1 MDKQIKYTI
10 RPLREEETYLLRDF
24 LYEAI
29 YIPEGVEPPTKE
41 VIDIPELKIYIE
53 DFGKDKDD
61 YCLVAE
67 TDHKVIGAVWVR
79 IMNDYGHIDNNTPS
93 LSISLYREYRN
104 KGIGTEL
111 MKEMLKLL
119 RNKSYHQVSLS
130 VQKANYATNMYLEL
144 GFNIIRETDEEFI
157 MIKNMNQDM
166 SNYKRFLSGELCN
179 RLDAE
184 VLEMITQ
191 TKKYLSILNN
201 VNTSEDDRK
210 KTLGNML
217 GEIGKHS
224 SVGNNL

>member
-1 MDKQIKYTI
+1 MDKQIDYII
-10 RPLREEETYLLRDF
+10 RPLREEETHLLRDF

-53 DFGKDKDD
+53 NFGKNQDD

-67 TDHKVIGAVWVR
+67 TGNKVIGAVWAR

-104 KGIGTEL
+104 KGIGTSL

-119 RNKSYHQVSLS
+119 RDKGYHQVSLS
-130 VQKANYATNMYLEL
+130 VQKANYATKMYLKL

-157 MIKNMNQDM
+157 MVKNM
-166 SNYKRFLSGELCN
+166 
-179 RLDAE
+179 
-184 VLEMITQ
+184 T
-191 TKKYLSILNN
+191 
-201 VNTSEDDRK
+201 ED
-210 KTLGNML
+210 
-217 GEIGKHS
+217 IS
-224 SVGNNL
+224 

>member
-1 MDKQIKYTI
+1 MTGTKSKTMDKQIKYTI
-10 RPLREEETYLLRDF
+10 RPLREEETHLLRDF

-67 TDHKVIGAVWVR
+67 TDHKVIGAVWAR

-130 VQKANYATNMYLEL
+130 VQKANYATKMYLKL
-144 GFNIIRETDEEFI
+144 GFKIIRETDEEFI
-157 MIKNMNQDM
+157 MVKNM
-166 SNYKRFLSGELCN
+166 
-179 RLDAE
+179 
-184 VLEMITQ
+184 T
-191 TKKYLSILNN
+191 
-201 VNTSEDDRK
+201 ED
-210 KTLGNML
+210 
-217 GEIGKHS
+217 IS
-224 SVGNNL
+224 

>member
-1 MDKQIKYTI
+1 MIGTKSKIMNKQTNYII
-10 RPLREEETYLLRDF
+10 RPLRDEETHLLREF

-41 VIDIPELKIYIE
+41 IIDIPELKIYIK
-53 DFGKDKDD
+53 DFGKYKDD

-67 TDHKVIGAVWVR
+67 TDHKVIGAVWAR

-130 VQKANYATNMYLEL
+130 VQKVNYATNMYLKL

-157 MIKNMNQDM
+157 MVKNM
-166 SNYKRFLSGELCN
+166 
-179 RLDAE
+179 
-184 VLEMITQ
+184 T
-191 TKKYLSILNN
+191 
-201 VNTSEDDRK
+201 ED
-210 KTLGNML
+210 
-217 GEIGKHS
+217 IS
-224 SVGNNL
+224 